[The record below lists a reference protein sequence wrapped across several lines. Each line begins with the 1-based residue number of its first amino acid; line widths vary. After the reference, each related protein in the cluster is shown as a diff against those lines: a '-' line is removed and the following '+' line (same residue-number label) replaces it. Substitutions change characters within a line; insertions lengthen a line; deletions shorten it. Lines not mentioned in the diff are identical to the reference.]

1 MLRVSVADR
10 RKVQFNYPFF
20 KLIAWMISF
29 SLAIILAYSFWN
41 YFSVASIYSSNR
53 EISSKLLVKGVGL
66 SLGDKLLARD
76 YAEVELIL
84 RRAFSNQVINKAL
97 VSDLEGRVLMG
108 LQRRDGQDQLESFYQ
123 AKRLSIP
130 DAIGSGVKIE
140 LDDDTKTH
148 AWHFLSAGLPVGW
161 LYLELRDDVG
171 AGLLSR
177 LRTNLVLVMA
187 IVFVILFIIM
197 LSLTRIFKKQ
207 VYLYENAVDEQLSSL
222 NQQASQDTLTNLPN
236 RRSLYAAIQSA
247 FSQANEH
254 NQLLAILFLDLDGF
268 KKINDQYGHQV
279 GDLLLIQ
286 FSERLTKLF
295 RSEDQIFRYG
305 GDEFVICCQ
314 NLESRHELEGLIE
327 RVLAGL
333 SAPYYLNGKVVTV
346 LASIGVTI
354 YPVDTVSSAYEL
366 ITHADA
372 ALYHAKELGKNQSYF
387 YC

>member
-1 MLRVSVADR
+1 MADR
-10 RKVQFNYPFF
+10 RKVHFNYPFF
-20 KLIAWMISF
+20 KLIAWIISF

-41 YFSVASIYSSNR
+41 YFGVANIYSSSR
-53 EISSKLLVKGVGL
+53 VESSKLLVKGIGL

-76 YAEVELIL
+76 YAEAELIL
-84 RRAFSNQVINKAL
+84 RRAFSNQAIHLAL
-97 VSDLEGRVLMG
+97 VSDLDGKVLLG

-123 AKRLSIP
+123 ARRLSIP
-130 DAIGSGVKIE
+130 DAIGSGIKIE
-140 LDDDTKTH
+140 LDDDTKLQ
-148 AWHFLSAGLPVGW
+148 AWHYLSAGLPVGW
-161 LYLELRDDVG
+161 LYLELKDEVG
-171 AGLLSR
+171 AGVLSR
-177 LRTNLVLVMA
+177 LKTNLVLVMA
-187 IVFVILFIIM
+187 VVFIILFIIM
-197 LSLTRIFKKQ
+197 LSLTRVVKKQ
-207 VYLYENAVDEQLSSL
+207 VYLYENAIDEQLSSL
-222 NQQASQDTLTNLPN
+222 DQQASQDTLTNLPN
-236 RRSLYAAIQSA
+236 RRSLYAATQSA

-305 GDEFVICCQ
+305 GDEFVICCE

-333 SAPYYLNGKVVTV
+333 SAPYDLNGNVVTV

-354 YPVDTVSSAYEL
+354 YPVDTVNSALEL

-372 ALYHAKELGKNQSYF
+372 ALYQAKELGKNQSFF

>member
-1 MLRVSVADR
+1 MADR

-20 KLIAWMISF
+20 KLLAWMVTLA
-29 SLAIILAYSFWN
+29 LAIIMAYSFWN

-53 EISSKLLVKGVGL
+53 VESSRLLVKGIGL

-84 RRAFSNQVINKAL
+84 RRAFSNQAIHLAL
-97 VSDLEGRVLMG
+97 VTDLDGKVLIC
-108 LQRRDGQDQLESFYQ
+108 LQRRDGQDQLESIYQ
-123 AKRLSIP
+123 VKNMSMP
-130 DAIGSGVKIE
+130 DAIGSGIIIHA
-140 LDDDTKTH
+140 DGDTKLQ
-148 AWHFLSAGLPVGW
+148 AWHFLNAGLPVGW
-161 LYLELRDDVG
+161 LYLELRDEIG
-171 AGLLSR
+171 SGILSS
-177 LRTNLVLVMA
+177 LKTNLILVIA
-187 IVFVILFIIM
+187 VIFIILFITM
-197 LSLTRIFKKQ
+197 LSLTRVFKQQ
-207 VYLYENAVDEQLSSL
+207 VFLYENTIDEEFTTLG
-222 NQQASQDTLTNLPN
+222 QQASQDTLTNLPN

-247 FSQANEH
+247 FNQANDH
-254 NQLLAILFLDLDGF
+254 NQLLAILFLDIDGF
-268 KKINDQYGHQV
+268 KRINDQYGHQV

-305 GDEFVICCQ
+305 GDEFVICCE
-314 NLESRHELEGLIE
+314 NLESRHELETLIE
-327 RVLAGL
+327 RVLVGL
-333 SAPYYLNGKVVTV
+333 SAPYDLNGNVVSV

-372 ALYHAKELGKNQSYF
+372 ALYQAKELGKNQSFF